1 MVRWSSGSGPPAAAA
16 LPLLVRPSLP
26 LPPPP
31 RPPPTR
37 QTAPSL
43 SPPGY
48 APLLGGG
55 AICPLARRRVLRQG
69 SAQGP
74 AAAAMAPCPPCW
86 PAEPHSC
93 HRPSALCAP
102 LPSPSL
108 GGRPP
113 DGQGPPAP
121 VAGALEPACRARR
134 RPAPGREASPVR
146 TQRPQP
152 DCPLGP
158 PAAPPSTYPPT
169 PFDTATRQNTL
180 RRNSASGICPIWLR
194 LAKKRRLGARPS
206 RPAYPA
212 VHIPPTRQNPV
223 PQPSRAS
230 PHNSPT
236 RRTAPAD
243 ASTRPQ
249 HISPTRQNARA
260 SRPWPPRKP
269 PWPARTTRLPGRAA
283 AVATEASRSLSA
295 CQPHPAPPSAGAHTG
310 RPGARDPPAPCPLA
324 TSRLPGKP
332 GAETIWHPLQH
343 PGTSPQVNGRC
354 KIYRS
359 RPRPLTLSRS

>member
-1 MVRWSSGSGPPAAAA
+1 M
-16 LPLLVRPSLP
+16 LPRGTPQ
-26 LPPPP
+26 LPPPQ
-31 RPPPTR
+31 RPLP
-37 QTAPSL
+37 
-43 SPPGY
+43 
-48 APLLGGG
+48 
-55 AICPLARRRVLRQG
+55 
-69 SAQGP
+69 
-74 AAAAMAPCPPCW
+74 
-86 PAEPHSC
+86 
-93 HRPSALCAP
+93 P

-180 RRNSASGICPIWLR
+180 RRNSASEICPIWLR

-212 VHIPPTRQNPV
+212 VHIPPTRQNPALSH
-223 PQPSRAS
+223 PGS

-249 HISPTRQNARA
+249 HISPTRQNAR
-260 SRPWPPRKP
+260 SQPP
-269 PWPARTTRLPGRAA
+269 AA
-283 AVATEASRSLSA
+283 PSEASMAGPHNSPTRQGRSSRHRGQQVSA

-310 RPGARDPPAPCPLA
+310 TGSASPMSYRHIPTTRQTRRRDDLAPPSTPG
-324 TSRLPGKP
+324 
-332 GAETIWHPLQH
+332 
-343 PGTSPQVNGRC
+343 N
-354 KIYRS
+354 
-359 RPRPLTLSRS
+359 

>member
-1 MVRWSSGSGPPAAAA
+1 M
-16 LPLLVRPSLP
+16 
-26 LPPPP
+26 
-31 RPPPTR
+31 
-37 QTAPSL
+37 
-43 SPPGY
+43 
-48 APLLGGG
+48 
-55 AICPLARRRVLRQG
+55 
-69 SAQGP
+69 
-74 AAAAMAPCPPCW
+74 
-86 PAEPHSC
+86 
-93 HRPSALCAP
+93 
-102 LPSPSL
+102 
-108 GGRPP
+108 
-113 DGQGPPAP
+113 
-121 VAGALEPACRARR
+121 
-134 RPAPGREASPVR
+134 R

-223 PQPSRAS
+223 PRPSRAS

-243 ASTRPQ
+243 ASTRPR
-249 HISPTRQNARA
+249 HISPARQNARPSQPPVAPSEASMAGPHNSPTRQGRS
-260 SRPWPPRKP
+260 SRHR
-269 PWPARTTRLPGRAA
+269 GQQ
-283 AVATEASRSLSA
+283 VSA

-310 RPGARDPPAPCPLA
+310 RPGARDPPAPCPIA

>member
-1 MVRWSSGSGPPAAAA
+1 MPPV
-16 LPLLVRPSLP
+16 LPRGTPQ
-26 LPPPP
+26 LPPPQ
-31 RPPPTR
+31 RPLP
-37 QTAPSL
+37 
-43 SPPGY
+43 
-48 APLLGGG
+48 
-55 AICPLARRRVLRQG
+55 
-69 SAQGP
+69 
-74 AAAAMAPCPPCW
+74 
-86 PAEPHSC
+86 
-93 HRPSALCAP
+93 P

-108 GGRPP
+108 GGRRSRTCL
-113 DGQGPPAP
+113 QGPPP
-121 VAGALEPACRARR
+121 PC
-134 RPAPGREASPVR
+134 PVR
-146 TQRPQP
+146 SQRPQP

-260 SRPWPPRKP
+260 SRPRPPRKP

-283 AVATEASRSLSA
+283 AVATEASRSLPASRT
-295 CQPHPAPPSAGAHTG
+295 QRPHPREPT
-310 RPGARDPPAPCPLA
+310 RARDPPAPMSYRHIPTTRQTRRRDDLA
-324 TSRLPGKP
+324 PPSTPG
-332 GAETIWHPLQH
+332 
-343 PGTSPQVNGRC
+343 N
-354 KIYRS
+354 
-359 RPRPLTLSRS
+359 

>member
-1 MVRWSSGSGPPAAAA
+1 MPPV
-16 LPLLVRPSLP
+16 LPRGTPQ
-26 LPPPP
+26 LPPPQ
-31 RPPPTR
+31 RPLP
-37 QTAPSL
+37 
-43 SPPGY
+43 
-48 APLLGGG
+48 
-55 AICPLARRRVLRQG
+55 
-69 SAQGP
+69 
-74 AAAAMAPCPPCW
+74 
-86 PAEPHSC
+86 
-93 HRPSALCAP
+93 P

-223 PQPSRAS
+223 PRPSRAS

-260 SRPWPPRKP
+260 SRPRPPRKP

-283 AVATEASRSLSA
+283 AVATEASRSLPASRT
-295 CQPHPAPPSAGAHTG
+295 QRPHPRSPHAGTGSASPHVLSPHPDYPANQAQRRFGTPFNTRELARKSMGDVKSTG
-310 RPGARDPPAPCPLA
+310 LGRD
-324 TSRLPGKP
+324 RLRSVDRNNKTTLLLTRRCGTNKSYAKDLSPRMVK
-332 GAETIWHPLQH
+332 LQDV
-343 PGTSPQVNGRC
+343 S
-354 KIYRS
+354 
-359 RPRPLTLSRS
+359 

>member
-236 RRTAPAD
+236 RQGRSSRHRGQQVSLCLPAAPSAPIRRSPHGPPRGTGS
-243 ASTRPQ
+243 ASPMSSR
-249 HISPTRQNARA
+249 HIPTTRQ
-260 SRPWPPRKP
+260 
-269 PWPARTTRLPGRAA
+269 TGR
-283 AVATEASRSLSA
+283 RDDL
-295 CQPHPAPPSAGAHTG
+295 APPST
-310 RPGARDPPAPCPLA
+310 PG
-324 TSRLPGKP
+324 
-332 GAETIWHPLQH
+332 
-343 PGTSPQVNGRC
+343 N
-354 KIYRS
+354 
-359 RPRPLTLSRS
+359 